1 MRFND
6 FIRILILLFTIILP
20 GCKTNPDWI
29 IGDWFENSNNSNFQF
44 NMKITENEYYYCEGI
59 LNNEWKKL
67 DIKSEKKYENR
78 LIALNIKIDDYYGWI
93 YLMRVN
99 NRQLNVYFSDKFE
112 DFSTK
117 YFSNERILIRY

>member
-6 FIRILILLFTIILP
+6 FIRILILLFIIILP
-20 GCKTNPDWI
+20 SCKTNPDWI
-29 IGDWFENSNNSNFQF
+29 IGEWFENSNNSNFQF
-44 NMKITENEYYYCEGI
+44 NMKITENGYYYCEGI
-59 LNNEWKKL
+59 LDNEWKKL

-78 LIALNIKIDDYYGWI
+78 LIALNIKIYDNYGWI

>member
-44 NMKITENEYYYCEGI
+44 NMKITENGYYYCEGI

-67 DIKSEKKYENR
+67 DIKSEKTLLKR
-78 LIALNIKIDDYYGWI
+78 FAPPGRSLRA
-93 YLMRVN
+93 R
-99 NRQLNVYFSDKFE
+99 SAA
-112 DFSTK
+112 
-117 YFSNERILIRY
+117 SNETH